1 MALRG
6 TKKCYKCPVLSKVA
20 SEEYHVCAF
29 LFVVVVDAVVVVIVV
44 GGGGGGVS
52 F

>member
-20 SEEYHVCAF
+20 SEEYHVCVF
-29 LFVVVVDAVVVVIVV
+29 LFLVDAVVVVIVV
-44 GGGGGGVS
+44 VGGGGGVS